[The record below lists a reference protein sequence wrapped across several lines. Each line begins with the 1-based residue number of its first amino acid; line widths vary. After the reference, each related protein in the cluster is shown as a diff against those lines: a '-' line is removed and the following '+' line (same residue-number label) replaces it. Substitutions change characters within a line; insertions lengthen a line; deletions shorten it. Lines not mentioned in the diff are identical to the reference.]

1 MLLQKILIIV
11 FSVLMLSGTVAFS
24 PVITNQIGTNAVDFT
39 VPEKIMSQYYLAV
52 DRGELVVFGVQLE
65 RSMLIP
71 VHVDYVYPVN
81 GKTARVKVYAR
92 LKNPMRIPEQGNNMF
107 TGVCAFIDMFGKITE
122 TEAHIILK

>member
-24 PVITNQIGTNAVDFT
+24 PVIPNQIGPNAVDFT
-39 VPEKIMSQYYLAV
+39 APEKIMSQYYLAV

-65 RSMLIP
+65 RSMLVP

-81 GKTARVKVYAR
+81 GQTARVKVYAR

>member
-39 VPEKIMSQYYLAV
+39 APEKIMSQYYLAV